1 MPFDTETISILES
14 ERLMA
19 NAPWIER
26 YLVGIAYKAF
36 ARPNVSSS
44 YDVLDQNTASYDMPS
59 VVNRLNAELNK
70 LGFNQA
76 VQRCN
81 TITDLIQG
89 LRSILMNSKRAN
101 ALDWL
106 VGNEN
111 EALWEEAQ
119 EKEVWRLDDEA
130 LMSFCVDLSA
140 KIKAAKAQE

>member
-1 MPFDTETISILES
+1 MPFDTGTISILES

-19 NAPWIER
+19 NASWIER
-26 YLVGIAYKAF
+26 YLIGIAYNAF
-36 ARPNVSSS
+36 ACPNVSPS
-44 YDVLDQNTASYDMPS
+44 YDVLDQNTASYDMPF

-76 VQRCN
+76 VQRCS
-81 TITDLIQG
+81 TMTDLIQG

-111 EALWEEAQ
+111 EALWEEAK
-119 EKEVWRLDDEA
+119 EKEVWKLDDEA
-130 LMSFCVDLSA
+130 LMSFCVDLAA
-140 KIKAAKAQE
+140 KINEKNC